1 MNTGVGTATSFW
13 YNGFTTDILNGIAK
27 DPLDRS
33 LVGLDLPSTESFTI
47 VSKPEL

>member
-1 MNTGVGTATSFW
+1 MNTGVGTATAFW
-13 YNGFTTDILNGIAK
+13 YDGFTTDILNGITEG
-27 DPLDRS
+27 PLNRS

>member
-1 MNTGVGTATSFW
+1 MNTGVGTAASLW
-13 YNGFTTDILNGIAK
+13 YDGFTTDVLNGITK
-27 DPLDRS
+27 GPLNGS